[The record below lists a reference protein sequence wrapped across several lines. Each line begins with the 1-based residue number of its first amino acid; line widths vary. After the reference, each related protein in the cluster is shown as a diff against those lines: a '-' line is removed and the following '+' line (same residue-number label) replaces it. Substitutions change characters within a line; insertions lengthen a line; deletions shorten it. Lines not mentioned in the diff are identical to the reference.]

1 MQQKQ
6 PGTCEGVSHSVPSSS
21 SFCVEVC
28 RDISYFR
35 DSSTQNGLY
44 WDWGVCTE
52 TPKGSTRDC
61 LGVSSSYVVCT
72 RLKLN
77 IEEAAETV
85 WGSTLTYWS
94 TTINFQEERERIL
107 LVYLLTWYV
116 ARTTKA
122 SRGLH
127 DLIRLL
133 ASGEEKKMYLYYPNF
148 CILKGIHTYLL

>member
-1 MQQKQ
+1 MHQKQ
-6 PGTCEGVSHSVPSSS
+6 PGTCEGVSHSVTSSS

-94 TTINFQEERERIL
+94 TSTINFQEEWERIL
-107 LVYLLTWYV
+107 LVYLLTYLVVRCKNDKSLKRPTWSH
-116 ARTTKA
+116 KA
-122 SRGLH
+122 ISVWWR
-127 DLIRLL
+127 
-133 ASGEEKKMYLYYPNF
+133 EKNVPILPKFLYS
-148 CILKGIHTYLL
+148 